1 VLNKW
6 GECMIKISDIAQGI
20 EGSPIRKMFNIASK
34 MTDVISFT
42 VGEPDFVTP
51 QNIMD
56 AAVRAMGEGQTH
68 YTLNAG
74 ILPLRKAVAKRLYD
88 KSSLKVDPDREV
100 IITAGGMEAL
110 MLCMMVLINPGDE
123 VIISDPY
130 WPNHPGQV
138 KMCGGIPRLV
148 KVYESDGFV
157 YNCDNI
163 RRAINKN
170 TKAILVNSPANPTGG
185 VVDKETM
192 KEIAKI
198 AVENDLMVI
207 SDEVYQHF
215 LYDGAEFVSIASFE
229 GMKER
234 TIIIDSFSK
243 TYAMTG
249 WRVGY
254 AAGPEEI
261 IKNMVKLQENVVGCI
276 NTPAQYAAIEALE
289 GTQEPLKK
297 MIEKYAERRELIID
311 GINKIPNLSCIR
323 PKGAFYTFVNISK
336 SKMKSED
343 FAVNLLKS
351 NAVVVVPG
359 SGFGEAGEGF
369 IRMSYATSEEN
380 ILEGLKRMDNFMRS
394 LG

>member
-1 VLNKW
+1 
-6 GECMIKISDIAQGI
+6 MIKLSDMSQGI
-20 EGSPIRKMFNIASK
+20 GRSPIRKMFNIASK

-56 AAVRAMGEGQTH
+56 AAARAMKAGETH

-74 ILPLRKAVAKRLYD
+74 ILPLRKAVAKRLKD
-88 KSSLKVDPDREV
+88 KNSIEADPENEI

-110 MLCMMVLINPGDE
+110 LLCMMVIINPGDE
-123 VIISDPY
+123 VIVTDPY
-130 WPNHPGQV
+130 WPNHPAQV
-138 KMCGGIPRLV
+138 KMCGGVPRYV
-148 KVYESDGFV
+148 KVHESDGFV

-163 RRAINKN
+163 RKAINKN
-170 TKAILVNSPANPTGG
+170 TRAILVNSPANPTGG
-185 VVDKETM
+185 VAGRETL
-192 KEIAKI
+192 KEIAEI
-198 AVENDLMVI
+198 AVENDLVVI

-215 LYDGAEFVSIASFE
+215 LYDGAEFVSIAGFE

-234 TIIIDSFSK
+234 TVIIDSFSK

-261 IKNMVKLQENVVGCI
+261 ISNMVKLQENVVGCI

-289 GTQEPLKK
+289 GTQEPLRK
-297 MIEKYAERRELIID
+297 MIEKYAERRTLLID
-311 GINKIPNLSCIR
+311 GINSIPGLSCIK
-323 PKGAFYTFVNISK
+323 PKGAFYAFVNISK
-336 SKMKSED
+336 SKMKSEE
-343 FAVNLLKS
+343 FAVSLLKS
-351 NAVVVVPG
+351 TGVVVVPG
-359 SGFGEAGEGF
+359 SGFGEAGDGF

-380 ILEGLKRMDNFMRS
+380 IMEGLKRMDRFMRS
-394 LG
+394 LE

>member
-1 VLNKW
+1 
-6 GECMIKISDIAQGI
+6 MIKISNMTQGI
-20 EGSPIRKMFNIASK
+20 GGSPIRKMFNIANK

-56 AAVRAMGEGQTH
+56 AASRAMNEGQTH

-74 ILPLRKAVAKRLYD
+74 ILPLRKAVAKRLHD
-88 KSSLKVDPDREV
+88 KNSIFVDPEKEI

-110 MLCMMVLINPGDE
+110 ILCMMVLINPGDE
-123 VIISDPY
+123 VILSDPY
-130 WPNHPGQV
+130 WPNHPAQV

-148 KVYESDGFV
+148 KVYESDGFI

-163 RRAINKN
+163 RKAINKN

-198 AVENDLMVI
+198 AIENDLIVI

-215 LYDGAEFVSIASFE
+215 LYDGAEFVSISSFE

-234 TIIIDSFSK
+234 TVIIDSFSK

-261 IKNMVKLQENVVGCI
+261 IQNMIKLQENVVGCI
-276 NTPAQYAAIEALE
+276 NTPTQYAAIEALE
-289 GTQEPLKK
+289 GTQEPLKR
-297 MIEKYAERRELIID
+297 MIEKYAERRTLLID
-311 GINKIPNLSCIR
+311 GINKIPNLSCIK
-323 PKGAFYTFVNISK
+323 PKGAFYAFVNISK
-336 SKMKSED
+336 SKMKSEE
-343 FAVNLLKS
+343 FAVNLLK
-351 NAVVVVPG
+351 NTGVVVVPG
-359 SGFGEAGEGF
+359 SGFGEAGDEF

-380 ILEGLKRMDNFMRS
+380 ILEGLKRIDGFMRS
-394 LG
+394 LR

>member
-1 VLNKW
+1 
-6 GECMIKISDIAQGI
+6 MINISNISQSIG
-20 EGSPIRKMFNIASK
+20 GSPIRKMFNIASK
-34 MTDVISFT
+34 MSDVISFT

-56 AAVRAMGEGQTH
+56 AAAKAMSQGQTH

-74 ILPLRKAVAKRLYD
+74 ILPLRQAVAKRL
-88 KSSLKVDPDREV
+88 KSKNSVEVDPEKEI
-100 IITAGGMEAL
+100 IITVGGMEAL
-110 MLCMMVLINPGDE
+110 MLCMMVIINPGDE
-123 VIISDPY
+123 VIITDPY
-130 WPNHPGQV
+130 WPNHPAQV
-138 KMCGGIPRLV
+138 KMCGGTPRFV

-163 RRAINKN
+163 KKAINKN

-198 AVENDLMVI
+198 AVENDLVVI

-215 LYDGAEFVSIASFE
+215 LYDGAEFVSIANFE

-234 TIIIDSFSK
+234 TIIIDSLSK

-254 AAGPEEI
+254 AAGPEEV
-261 IKNMVKLQENVVGCI
+261 IKNMIKLQENVVGCI
-276 NTPAQYAAIEALE
+276 NTPTQYAAIEALE
-289 GTQEPLKK
+289 GTQEPLKN
-297 MIEKYAERRELIID
+297 MIDTYKERRELIID

-323 PKGAFYTFVNISK
+323 PKGAFYTFVNVSK
-336 SKMKSED
+336 SNMKSEE
-343 FAVNLLKS
+343 FSVNLLK
-351 NAVVVVPG
+351 NTGVVVVPG

-380 ILEGLKRMDNFMRS
+380 ILEGLRRINSFMES
-394 LG
+394 LV

>member
-1 VLNKW
+1 
-6 GECMIKISDIAQGI
+6 MIKISNMTQEIG
-20 EGSPIRKMFNIASK
+20 GSPIRKMFNIASK

-56 AAVRAMGEGQTH
+56 AAARAMNEGETH

-74 ILPLRKAVAKRLYD
+74 ILPLRKAVAKRLYE
-88 KSSLKVDPDREV
+88 KNSIIVDPEKEI

-123 VIISDPY
+123 VIVSDPY
-130 WPNHPGQV
+130 WPNHPSQV
-138 KMCGGIPRLV
+138 KMCGGIPRFV
-148 KVYESDGFV
+148 KVYESDGFI

-163 RRAINKN
+163 RKAINKN

-192 KEIAKI
+192 KEIAKL
-198 AVENDLMVI
+198 AVENDLIVI

-215 LYDGAEFVSIASFE
+215 LYDGAEFVSISSFE

-249 WRVGY
+249 WRIGY
-254 AAGPEEI
+254 AAGPEEV
-261 IKNMVKLQENVVGCI
+261 IKNMVKLQENVVGCV
-276 NTPAQYAAIEALE
+276 NTPTQYAAIEALE
-289 GTQEPLKK
+289 GTQEPLKR
-297 MIEKYAERRELIID
+297 MIQKYAERRTLSID
-311 GINKIPNLSCIR
+311 GINNIPNLSCIK
-323 PKGAFYTFVNISK
+323 PKGAFYSFVNISK
-336 SKMKSED
+336 SKMNSEE

-351 NAVVVVPG
+351 TGVVVVPG
-359 SGFGEAGEGF
+359 SGFGEAGDGF
-369 IRMSYATSEEN
+369 VRMSYATSEEN
-380 ILEGLKRMDNFMRS
+380 ILEGLKRIDRFMRS
-394 LG
+394 LL